1 MFNHMCNSASYAVAF
16 SGISF
21 RLPFRL
27 ALSTT
32 LCQLK
37 AILLYSKLNLIKK
50 FKNFSNFSR
59 APSGPS
65 ICFFAILA
73 K

>member
-1 MFNHMCNSASYAVAF
+1 MFSHMCNSASYAVAF

-21 RLPFRL
+21 KLPFRL

-37 AILLYSKLNLIKK
+37 AILLYSKLKSIKK
-50 FKNFSNFSR
+50 FDQKISLTSAGPRVVLLYVFSR
-59 APSGPS
+59 
-65 ICFFAILA
+65 F
-73 K
+73 